1 MEQEEQ
7 HKRVWIWVVIGV
19 VTFLLIALAVFL
31 TVGKDTSVA
40 KKIGTVLPFGQVLPE
55 TPRSEITG
63 GITPTETE
71 GTPAVT
77 SEEPM
82 FRQLSKE
89 SIAGFTTV
97 TLDGKTYVRYVLREN
112 GNIHEVDPS
121 TGTDR
126 QITNTTIPRVYEA
139 FFGNNGNTV
148 IMRYLKR
155 VLNNDVIATYLGNLE
170 LPTNTEA
177 MGSIRSSTE
186 FLPDNIS
193 SVSISP
199 DGTHLFYLLPV
210 TDGVSGTMV
219 SLSAA
224 LFPKEVFRN
233 SFSEWL
239 PQLFNDGTILLTTK
253 PSAGIAGYSYIY
265 NPIKK
270 TLTRIVREK
279 NGLTTFGDK
288 IGDRILFGENI
299 ANAPFLGM
307 YTKKSI
313 SSEEGIENHEVRIPL
328 ATLPEKCAWG
338 TSPSTLYCGSFVGS
352 TGARLPDEWYQG
364 LISLSDTFWMVNTDT
379 TEITFIA
386 DPESVIQQHFDVMMP
401 LVDKNEDHLIFINKK
416 DGSLWSMRLPDLTG
430 GIDQTDASE
439 KLPPLTPE
447 EQKDA
452 AGSTQQ

>member
-1 MEQEEQ
+1 MI
-7 HKRVWIWVVIGV
+7 VGIVVVLLVIV
-19 VTFLLIALAVFL
+19 VLLL
-31 TVGKDTSVA
+31 TLGKDTSIA
-40 KKIGTVLPFGQVLPE
+40 KKVGSVLPFGQVLPE
-55 TPRSEITG
+55 TPSGTITG
-63 GITPTETE
+63 DITPTGNEEVPVIT
-71 GTPAVT
+71 G
-77 SEEPM
+77 EEPM

-89 SIAGFTTV
+89 STAGFTTV
-97 TLDGKTYVRYVLREN
+97 IRDGKTYVRYVLREN

-155 VLNNDVIATYLGNLE
+155 MLNNDVIVTYLGNLE
-170 LPTNTEA
+170 LPTSEGS
-177 MGSIRSSTE
+177 MGSIRSNTE

-193 SVSISP
+193 AISISP

-210 TDGVSGTMV
+210 SDGVSGTVV

-253 PSAGIAGYSYIY
+253 PSAGIAGYSYLY
-265 NPIKK
+265 DPLKK

-279 NGLTTFGDK
+279 DGLTTFGDSV
-288 IGDRILFGENI
+288 GSRILFGENV

-307 YTKKSI
+307 YTKKSF
-313 SSEEGIENHEVRIPL
+313 SSEEGVENHEARIPL

-338 TSPSTLYCGSFVGS
+338 VSPSTLYCASFVGS
-352 TGARLPDEWYQG
+352 TGTKLPDEWYQG
-364 LISLSDTFWMVNTDT
+364 LISLSDTFWMVNTNT
-379 TEITFIA
+379 TEITLIA
-386 DPESVIQQHFDVMMP
+386 DPESVIQKHFDVIMP
-401 LVDKNEDHLIFINKK
+401 LIDENERHFIFVNKE
-416 DGSLWSMRLPDLTG
+416 DDSLWSMRLPDLSAGLEPTN
-430 GIDQTDASE
+430 TSVTP
-439 KLPPLTPE
+439 PPLTPA

>member
-7 HKRVWIWVVIGV
+7 RKRWWIWIVAGIVVV
-19 VTFLLIALAVFL
+19 LLVILVLLL
-31 TVGKDTSVA
+31 TLGKDTSIARKVGA
-40 KKIGTVLPFGQVLPE
+40 VLPFGQVLPE
-55 TPRSEITG
+55 TPVSDIIG
-63 GITPTETE
+63 DITPT
-71 GTPAVT
+71 G
-77 SEEPM
+77 SEETPVITGEEPV

-89 SIAGFTTV
+89 SVAGFTTV
-97 TLDGKTYVRYVLREN
+97 IRDGITYVRYVLREN

-139 FFGNNGNTV
+139 FFGNNGNTI

-155 VLNNDVIATYLGNLE
+155 VLNNDVIVTYLGNLE
-170 LPTNTEA
+170 LPTNEES

-193 SVSISP
+193 AVSISP
-199 DGTHLFYLLPV
+199 DGTRLFYLLPV
-210 TDGVSGTMV
+210 SDGVSGTLI
-219 SLSAA
+219 SLNAT

-239 PQLFNDGTILLTTK
+239 PQLFDDGTILLTTK
-253 PSAGIAGYSYIY
+253 PSAGIAGYSYLY
-265 NPIKK
+265 DPIKK

-279 NGLTTFGDK
+279 NGLTTFGDSV
-288 IGDRILFGENI
+288 GSRILFGENV

-307 YTKKSI
+307 YTKKSF
-313 SSEEGIENHEVRIPL
+313 SSHEGVENHEALIPL

-338 TSPSTLYCGSFVGS
+338 VLPSTLYCGSFVGS
-352 TGARLPDEWYQG
+352 TGTKLPDEWYQG

-386 DPESVIQQHFDVMMP
+386 DPESVIQKHFDVIMP
-401 LVDKNEDHLIFINKK
+401 LIDKSGRHFIFVNKED
-416 DGSLWSMRLPDLTG
+416 DSLWSMRLPKPTGDLG
-430 GIDQTDASE
+430 SMNVSE
-439 KLPPLTPE
+439 TLPPLTPE

-452 AGSTQQ
+452 AGSIR